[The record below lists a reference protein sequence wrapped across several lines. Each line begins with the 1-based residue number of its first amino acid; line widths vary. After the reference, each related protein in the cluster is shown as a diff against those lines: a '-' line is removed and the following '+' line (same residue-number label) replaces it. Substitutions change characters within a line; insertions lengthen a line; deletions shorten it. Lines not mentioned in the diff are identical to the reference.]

1 MINLLKRIDNP
12 YKFDKKQKANIFE
25 KEFINLLKFHIKNN
39 KKYKKFLKYF
49 KNNLDKIENVQP
61 LPVRIFKDLD
71 LKTENKIFI
80 KELNSSGTAGS
91 KSKIF
96 LDKENAYN
104 QILVLTKI
112 MQQFL
117 GKERL
122 PMLII
127 DKKPNQLKKDAIGA
141 SIAAINGF
149 SIFGK
154 DHTFAINKDDSL
166 NIENIKFFLQKYKNQ
181 KKLIF
186 GFTFN
191 IYKLLFANKIT
202 QKLNF
207 ADSTLLH
214 GGGWKKLEQKMIN
227 NIEFIKIAKE
237 KLKFERVINYYGLV
251 EQTGSIF
258 VECEKCNNFLTSVYS
273 EIFVV
278 NKDFKKLDKGEVGY
292 LQLLSLLPTS
302 YPGHNILT
310 EDLAK
315 ICGED
320 DCKCGKK
327 GKYFKVLGRIK
338 KAEIRGCSDAKI

>member
-1 MINLLKRIDNP
+1 
-12 YKFDKKQKANIFE
+12 
-25 KEFINLLKFHIKNN
+25 
-39 KKYKKFLKYF
+39 
-49 KNNLDKIENVQP
+49 
-61 LPVRIFKDLD
+61 
-71 LKTENKIFI
+71 
-80 KELNSSGTAGS
+80 
-91 KSKIF
+91 
-96 LDKENAYN
+96 
-104 QILVLTKI
+104 
-112 MQQFL
+112 
-117 GKERL
+117 
-122 PMLII
+122 
-127 DKKPNQLKKDAIGA
+127 
-141 SIAAINGF
+141 
-149 SIFGK
+149 
-154 DHTFAINKDDSL
+154 
-166 NIENIKFFLQKYKNQ
+166 
-181 KKLIF
+181 
-186 GFTFN
+186 
-191 IYKLLFANKIT
+191 
-202 QKLNF
+202 
-207 ADSTLLH
+207 LLH
-214 GGGWKKLEQKMIN
+214 GGGWKKLEKKMIN